1 MEEATGATAG
11 MAEVMEDMD
20 MAEDM
25 GTTITTDIIT
35 ITITDIIMDI
45 TSKNS
50 S

>member
-1 MEEATGATAG
+1 MEEATGVTAG
-11 MAEVMEDMD
+11 TAEVMEDMD
-20 MAEDM
+20 MADM